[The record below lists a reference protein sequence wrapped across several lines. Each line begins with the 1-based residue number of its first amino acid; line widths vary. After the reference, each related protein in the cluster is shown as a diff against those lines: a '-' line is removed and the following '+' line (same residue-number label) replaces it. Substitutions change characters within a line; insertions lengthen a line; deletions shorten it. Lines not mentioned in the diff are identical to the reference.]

1 MGRVRPARRARGK
14 GVTTGRRGRGRR
26 KGLNSFPPSS
36 SSSSPFYL
44 SISLW
49 KQEAEAGRRREEE
62 KEKRSYGR
70 GKREWG
76 RGLFPFFSLFFLWW
90 GLSVGLGALVPRR
103 ARPRVTGGV
112 ENDEGRRDGLGP
124 TFWGG
129 RRQTFIFCFPGKKWE
144 GGGRRQVAKINK
156 SICRRERT
164 VLLPLRSRP
173 VRNPAAKK

>member
-103 ARPRVTGGV
+103 ARPRVTRG
-112 ENDEGRRDGLGP
+112 
-124 TFWGG
+124 GG
-129 RRQTFIFCFPGKKWE
+129 RTMKEGGMGWGPLFGVGADRPLFFVSPAKSGRGE
-144 GGGRRQVAKINK
+144 GGGR
-156 SICRRERT
+156 
-164 VLLPLRSRP
+164 SR
-173 VRNPAAKK
+173 K